1 MADVNGL
8 FFSCRILY
16 NNSIYD
22 ENLRIR
28 NVQSEDNVT
37 DCGIGM
43 KSVGGTVL
51 QNKKEDVYDE
61 L

>member
-1 MADVNGL
+1 M
-8 FFSCRILY
+8 
-16 NNSIYD
+16 
-22 ENLRIR
+22 
-28 NVQSEDNVT
+28 QSEDNVT